1 MQLYRGPRPMPY
13 NTGEPKN
20 KKAAHIDVTLQFLC
34 PIRGIDTVG
43 RKSRQLS
50 NHDQRQRDLFD
61 FMKLVFL

>member
-1 MQLYRGPRPMPY
+1 MPY

-50 NHDQRQRDLFD
+50 NHDQR
-61 FMKLVFL
+61 